1 LQSKEGPRPALPA
14 FDLAHFTPY
23 RLAVAAQKVSDELAR
38 IYETRHGISN
48 PEWRVLAHL
57 AYSGNVSVRDIEAR
71 IAMEKSKVSRAA
83 SRLEAAGLIAKAVNS
98 GDRRLVQLTLTE
110 KGQAVMADLVPLA
123 IAYQAE
129 IENRLAAAFDG
140 FDAGLDLLLGEK

>member
-1 LQSKEGPRPALPA
+1 MRAQDAAQPDLPA

-23 RLAVAAQKVSDELAR
+23 RLSVAAQRLSDELAR
-38 IYETRHGISN
+38 IYETRFGISN

-71 IAMEKSKVSRAA
+71 VAMEKSKVSRAA
-83 SRLEAAGLIAKAVNS
+83 SRLEASGLIEKTVNQD
-98 GDRRLVQLTLTE
+98 DRRLVQLALTAR
-110 KGQAVMADLVPLA
+110 GRAVMADLVPLA

-129 IENRLAAAFDG
+129 IEKRLAAAFEG
-140 FDAGLDLLLGEK
+140 FEAGLDVLMGGK